1 MTDPSDAMA
10 TRPISAR
17 VPTVIAD
24 QIELVQTRQGLR
36 TLSDAV
42 IHVLDKGLD
51 AIAGE
56 RAKTERL
63 EATVARIDD
72 LVITVVAVLNLVH
85 DLDPAAVAE
94 TKAAVHERLGHPRRP
109 SPKVQVHDGFHPKAS
124 GTEGEA

>member
-1 MTDPSDAMA
+1 MTDISDDPA

-17 VPTVIAD
+17 IPVLLAD
-24 QIELVQTRQGLR
+24 QLALVQTRQGLR
-36 TLSDAV
+36 TLSDAL

-51 AIAGE
+51 AIAHE

-72 LVITVVAVLNLVH
+72 LLITVVAVLNLVH

-94 TKAAVHERLGHPRRP
+94 TKAAIHERLGHPRRTVP
-109 SPKVQVHDGFHPKAS
+109 SVRDGFHPK
-124 GTEGEA
+124 EAGA